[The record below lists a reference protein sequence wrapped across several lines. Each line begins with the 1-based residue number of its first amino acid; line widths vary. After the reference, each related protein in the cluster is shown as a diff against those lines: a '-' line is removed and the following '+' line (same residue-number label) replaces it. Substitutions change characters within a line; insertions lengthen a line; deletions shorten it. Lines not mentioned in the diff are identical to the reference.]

1 MQSNSYIETID
12 WLFQQFPSY
21 QSIGAAA
28 YKPDLGNCELLCSLL
43 DNPEQQLKFIHVA
56 GTNGKGSTASMLAS
70 ILTASGEKVGLF
82 TSPHILDFK
91 ERIRIN
97 GQTISEEEVI
107 NFCTKIRAQPLDFSP
122 SFFEITFAMALH
134 YFNREEC
141 AICVI
146 ETGLG
151 GRLDATNIILPLVS
165 VITNISL
172 EHTQFLGNTL
182 GEIAR
187 EKAGIIKKSVPV
199 VIGESTTETL
209 PVFEEIAHLTNSELI
224 LCDSKETT
232 LPYSV
237 PLLGDYQK
245 KNLRTVLRTLEVLK
259 SKGFSISETDIE
271 SGLKNL
277 PTNTGFYGRLQ
288 CIQQSPL
295 TILDVSHNYD
305 GVQKTLQSVRELT
318 KGKLHILYGTSSD
331 KNYEEIISLF
341 PDNCKINLCTF
352 SSFRSLTLQQMQ
364 QLAEKMVPKPTV
376 YTDVEHAISV
386 IQSSANKED
395 TILVFGSFFLISDFF
410 EKKSKKH
417 L

>member
-1 MQSNSYIETID
+1 MQSNSYTETID

-21 QSIGAAA
+21 QTIGAEA
-28 YKPDLGNCELLCSLL
+28 YKPDLGNCELLCTLL
-43 DNPEQQLKFIHVA
+43 DNPERKLKFIHIA

-97 GQTISEEEVI
+97 GQTISEEDVI
-107 NFCTKIRAQPLDFSP
+107 NFCKKIQAKPLDFSP

-134 YFNREEC
+134 YFKSEEC
-141 AICVI
+141 SICVI

-182 GEIAR
+182 GEIAK

-199 VIGESTTETL
+199 VLGESTTETL
-209 PVFEEIAHLTNSELI
+209 PVFEQIAHLNNSDLF
-224 LCDSKETT
+224 LCDSEACT
-232 LPYSV
+232 LPYSL
-237 PLLGDYQK
+237 PLLGNFQQN
-245 KNLRTVLRTLEVLK
+245 NLRTVLRTLEVLK
-259 SKGFSISETDIE
+259 SKGFSISGTDIE

-288 CIQQSPL
+288 CIQESPL
-295 TILDVSHNYD
+295 TIIDVSHNYD
-305 GVQKTLQSVRELT
+305 GVQKTLQSVQELT

-341 PDNCKINLCTF
+341 PVNCNINLCTF
-352 SSFRSLTLQQMQ
+352 SSFRSLTVKQME
-364 QLAEKMVPKPTV
+364 QLAEKMVPKPAI

-386 IQSSANKED
+386 IQSTANKED

>member
-1 MQSNSYIETID
+1 
-12 WLFQQFPSY
+12 
-21 QSIGAAA
+21 
-28 YKPDLGNCELLCSLL
+28 
-43 DNPEQQLKFIHVA
+43 
-56 GTNGKGSTASMLAS
+56 MLAS

-97 GQTISEEEVI
+97 GKTISEQEVI
-107 NFCTKIRAQPLDFSP
+107 NFCAKIQAQPLDFSP
-122 SFFEITFAMALH
+122 SFFEITFAMALY
-134 YFNREEC
+134 YFKKEEC
-141 AICVI
+141 SICVI

-182 GEIAR
+182 GQIAK
-187 EKAGIIKKSVPV
+187 EKAGIIKESVPV
-199 VIGESTTETL
+199 VLGESTTETL
-209 PVFEEIAHLTNSELI
+209 PVFEQIAHLNNSELY
-224 LCDSKETT
+224 LCDSEGPA
-232 LPYSV
+232 LPYLL
-237 PLLGDYQK
+237 PLLGNFQQT
-245 KNLRTVLRTLEVLK
+245 NLRTVLRTLEVLK

-277 PTNTGFYGRLQ
+277 PTNTGFYGRMQ
-288 CIQQSPL
+288 CIQESPL

-305 GVQKTLQSVRELT
+305 GVQKTLQSVQELT

-341 PDNCKINLCTF
+341 PENSKINLCTF

-364 QLAEKMVPKPTV
+364 QLAEKMVPKPAI
-376 YTDVEHAISV
+376 YTDVEHALSIL
-386 IQSSANKED
+386 QSAANKED

>member
-1 MQSNSYIETID
+1 MISVPHWPKTFGKKIQID
-12 WLFQQFPSY
+12 LKLDRMLE
-21 QSIGAAA
+21 IM
-28 YKPDLGNCELLCSLL
+28 DRL
-43 DNPEQQLKFIHVA
+43 DNPHLKIPKVIHIA

-97 GQTISEEEVI
+97 GLTISEEDVI
-107 NFCTKIRAQPLDFSP
+107 NFCTKIQAKPLDFSP

-134 YFNREEC
+134 YFKSEEC
-141 AICVI
+141 SICVI

-182 GEIAR
+182 GEIAK

-199 VIGESTTETL
+199 VLGESTTETL
-209 PVFEEIAHLTNSELI
+209 PVFEQIAHINNSELF
-224 LCDSKETT
+224 LCDSEACT
-232 LPYSV
+232 LPYSL
-237 PLLGDYQK
+237 PLLGNFQQN
-245 KNLRTVLRTLEVLK
+245 NLRTVLRTLEVLK
-259 SKGFSISETDIE
+259 SKGFSISETDIDC
-271 SGLKNL
+271 GLKNL
-277 PTNTGFYGRLQ
+277 PANTGFYGRLQ
-288 CIQQSPL
+288 CIQESPL
-295 TILDVSHNYD
+295 TIIDVSHNYD
-305 GVQKTLQSVRELT
+305 GVQKTLQSVQELT

-341 PDNCKINLCTF
+341 PVNCNINLCTF
-352 SSFRSLTLQQMQ
+352 SSFRSLTVKQME
-364 QLAEKMVPKPTV
+364 QLAEKMVPKPAI

-386 IQSSANKED
+386 IQSTANKED

>member
-1 MQSNSYIETID
+1 MQSNSYTEIID

-21 QSIGAAA
+21 QTIGAAA
-28 YKPDLGNCELLCSLL
+28 YKPDLGNCELLCTLL
-43 DNPEQQLKFIHVA
+43 DNPERQLKFIHIA

-107 NFCTKIRAQPLDFSP
+107 NFCRQIQEQPLDFNP
-122 SFFEITFAMALH
+122 SFFEITFAMGLY
-134 YFNREEC
+134 YFKREQC
-141 AICVI
+141 TICVI

-182 GEIAR
+182 GEIAK
-187 EKAGIIKKSVPV
+187 EKAGIIKESVPV
-199 VIGESTTETL
+199 VIGESTAETL
-209 PVFEEIAHLTNSELI
+209 PVFEHMSRSTHSELF
-224 LCDSKETT
+224 LCNTEESS
-232 LPYSV
+232 LPYSL
-237 PLLGDYQK
+237 PLLGNFQE

-271 SGLKNL
+271 HGLKNL
-277 PTNTGFYGRLQ
+277 PTNTGFYGRMQ
-288 CIQQSPL
+288 SIQESPL

-305 GVQKTLQSVRELT
+305 GVKKTLQSVQELT

-341 PDNCKINLCTF
+341 PNTCKINLCTF
-352 SSFRSLTLQQMQ
+352 SSFRSLTVQQME
-364 QLAEKMVPKPTV
+364 QLAEKMVPKPVV
-376 YTDVEHAISV
+376 YTDVVHAIST
-386 IQSSANKED
+386 IQSTANKED